1 MRSIKPLTVLAATVL
16 LALVSAMSAQAAP
29 PLAGATSATTAIA
42 LADGDHDKIA
52 VQKVAL
58 ENNLGEGNVASFRI
72 TLTTQPFPIDG
83 VVLTDVLPPGGP
95 WTVSGPDAGAC
106 TIGGTPLTLTCNYGT
121 LGDFGVVVTK
131 TVTISGPTSDPNC
144 GVLSNTAHVDV
155 AASEEETLLA
165 NNDSTA
171 SISVRCGRRMTGG
184 GSIFTPIAGAQTR
197 VTHGFELHCN
207 RNDDPNRLEINWS
220 ANGVENNFHLG
231 DLTSATCSDDPAI
244 IPNPPGANFDTY
256 VGTGT
261 GTCNGLPASISFR
274 LTDAGEP
281 GTSDTAQYTIS
292 GSCSL
297 STAILPLIFGNHQA
311 H

>member
-1 MRSIKPLTVLAATVL
+1 MRSIKALAALATTGL
-16 LALVSAMSAQAAP
+16 LVLVSAISVQAVV
-29 PLAGATSATTAIA
+29 
-42 LADGDHDKIA
+42 DGDHDKIA
-52 VQKVAL
+52 VQKVAVKS
-58 ENNLGEGNVASFRI
+58 NLNEGSVAAFTI

-95 WTVSGPDAGAC
+95 WTVSGPDAGPC
-106 TIGGTPLTLTCNYGT
+106 TIDGITLTLTCNYGT
-121 LGDFGVVVTK
+121 VGDFGVVATK
-131 TVTISGPTSDPNC
+131 TITISTPTSNPTCDT
-144 GVLSNTAHVDV
+144 LTNTAHVVV
-155 AASEEETLLA
+155 AASEGETLLA

-171 SISVRCGRRMTGG
+171 TISVRCGKRMTGG
-184 GSIFTPIAGAQTR
+184 GSIFTPIGGVSTR

-207 RNDDPNRLEINWS
+207 KNDDPNRLEINWT

-231 DLTSATCSDDPAI
+231 TLTSASCTDDPAI
-244 IPNPPGANFDTY
+244 APPPPNASFDTY

-281 GTSDTAQYTIS
+281 GTSDTAQYTIT
-292 GSCSL
+292 GGCSL
-297 STAILPLIFGNHQA
+297 STASLPLTFGNQQA

>member
-1 MRSIKPLTVLAATVL
+1 MRSIKPLTALASAVLI
-16 LALVSAMSAQAAP
+16 ALVSALSVQAAP
-29 PLAGATSATTAIA
+29 ILSSATTAVVV
-42 LADGDHDKIA
+42 DGDHDKIA
-52 VQKVAL
+52 VQKVAVQT
-58 ENNLGEGNVASFRI
+58 NVGEGNVAAFKI

-95 WTVSGPDAGAC
+95 WTVSGPDAGPC

-131 TVTISGPTSDPNC
+131 TVTVSAPTSDPNC
-144 GVLSNTAHVDV
+144 SSLTNTAHVDV
-155 AASEEETLLA
+155 AASEGETLLA

-171 SISVRCGRRMTGG
+171 SINVRCGKRMTGG
-184 GSIFTPIAGAQTR
+184 GSIFTPIAGVSTR

-231 DLTSATCSDDPAI
+231 NLTSASCTDDPAI
-244 IPNPPGANFDTY
+244 IPNPPASNFDTY

-297 STAILPLIFGNHQA
+297 TTAILPLTFGNHQA

>member
-1 MRSIKPLTVLAATVL
+1 MRSIKPLTALASAVLI
-16 LALVSAMSAQAAP
+16 ALVSALSVQAAP
-29 PLAGATSATTAIA
+29 ILSSATTAVVV
-42 LADGDHDKIA
+42 DGDHDKIA
-52 VQKVAL
+52 VQKVAVQT
-58 ENNLGEGNVASFRI
+58 NVGEGNVAAFKI

-95 WTVSGPDAGAC
+95 WTVSGPDAGPC

-131 TVTISGPTSDPNC
+131 TVTVSAPTSDPNC
-144 GVLSNTAHVDV
+144 SSLTNTAHVDV
-155 AASEEETLLA
+155 AASEGETLLA

-171 SISVRCGRRMTGG
+171 SINVRCGKRMTGG
-184 GSIFTPIAGAQTR
+184 GSIFTPIAGVSTR

-207 RNDDPNRLEINWS
+207 RNDDPNRLEINWT

-231 DLTSATCSDDPAI
+231 NLTSVTCSDDPAI
-244 IPNPPGANFDTY
+244 VPNPPGASFDTY
-256 VGTGT
+256 VGSGT
-261 GTCNGLPASISFR
+261 GTCNGLPASISFS

-292 GSCSL
+292 GGCSL
-297 STAILPLIFGNHQA
+297 TTAILPLTFGNQQA

>member
-1 MRSIKPLTVLAATVL
+1 MRSIKPLTALASAVL
-16 LALVSAMSAQAAP
+16 LALVSAISVQAAQ
-29 PLAGATSATTAIA
+29 PLSVAIDAATSVVMI
-42 LADGDHDKIA
+42 DGDHDKIA
-52 VQKVAL
+52 VQKVAVHT
-58 ENNLGEGNVASFRI
+58 NLNEGSVAAFTI

-95 WTVSGPDAGAC
+95 WTVSGPDAGPC

-121 LGDFGVVVTK
+121 IGDFGVVATK
-131 TVTISGPTSDPNC
+131 TITVSAPTSNPNC
-144 GVLSNTAHVDV
+144 GTLTNTAHVDV
-155 AASEEETLLA
+155 AASEGETLLA

-171 SISVRCGRRMTGG
+171 TINVRCGKRMTGG
-184 GSIFTPIAGAQTR
+184 GSIFTPIDGTLTR

-207 RNDDPNRLEINWS
+207 RNDDPNRLEINWT

-231 DLTSATCSDDPAI
+231 NLTSATCTDDPAI
-244 IPNPPGANFDTY
+244 VPNPPGANFDTY

-297 STAILPLIFGNHQA
+297 STAILPLTFGNHQA